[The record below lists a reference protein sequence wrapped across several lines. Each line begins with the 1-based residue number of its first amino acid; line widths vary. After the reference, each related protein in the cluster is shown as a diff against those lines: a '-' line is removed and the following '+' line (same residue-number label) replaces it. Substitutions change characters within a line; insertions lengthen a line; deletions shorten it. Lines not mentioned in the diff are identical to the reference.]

1 VIRNRATHGLSSLS
15 QFDILDANPRLQ
27 SEFCSLWNELV
38 LQEKEFSLRS
48 IILRSI
54 LIVEPWL
61 RSIVESW
68 LRSIVDSRLRSIVD
82 SWLRSVDARFSA
94 IGVLRKIRHLYIALH
109 QGTDSAPTQFSTST
123 RSGHLILR
131 LSSSYPSCNIATHR
145 THHPVSTV
153 PPPTR
158 HDDPEDSSP
167 HLSLLESHPVP
178 GGTTSSQ
185 KADEPIV
192 IPGHPSLPELPR
204 LAHGSPSSSQIAN
217 LAQIAPQATSATLA
231 SVHEFFDRAPLDPNP
246 LLSVQASRVSCQSS
260 LPRTHLSANTV
271 RPDKLTLDLSTKQ
284 MGETSQTRAA
294 TSLTPHLG
302 PLPVTVTPS
311 NVPLPSVSV
320 QLGDFLNT
328 L

>member
-38 LQEKEFSLRS
+38 LQEKKFSLRS
-48 IILRSI
+48 IILRSM
-54 LIVEPWL
+54 
-61 RSIVESW
+61 
-68 LRSIVDSRLRSIVD
+68 VDSQ
-82 SWLRSVDARFSA
+82 FSA

-109 QGTDSAPTQFSTST
+109 HGTDSAPTQFSATT
-123 RSGHLILR
+123 RSYNPILF
-131 LSSSYPSCNIATHR
+131 LPSSYPSCDIAAHR

-158 HDDPEDSSP
+158 HDDPKDTSP
-167 HLSLLESHPVP
+167 HLSLLQSPPIP
-178 GGTTSSQ
+178 GGITSSQ
-185 KADEPIV
+185 KVDEPIV

-204 LAHGSPSSSQIAN
+204 LAHGFPPSSQITY
-217 LAQIAPQATSATLA
+217 LSQIAPKATSATLA
-231 SVHEFFDRAPLDPNP
+231 SVDGYLDRAPLDPNP
-246 LLSVQASRVSCQSS
+246 LLSVQASHVSCRSS
-260 LPRTHLSANTV
+260 LPRPDLSANTV
-271 RPDKLTLDLSTKQ
+271 RIDKPTLDLPTEQ

-302 PLPVTVTPS
+302 PLPVIVTPS
-311 NVPLPSVSV
+311 NAPHLPSVSV
-320 QLGDFLNT
+320 QLGDFHNT